1 MDVDCIGEVV
11 DATTATAALGSAGA
25 TVDVVASAASSS
37 GLSIILHPL
46 VILNISDQHTRIKMQ
61 SLSESGIS
69 HPRVLGALVGIQTG
83 RDIEILNSFE
93 LPFHEIDTQP
103 TIDMVYF
110 NFKQDQC
117 EYKRI
122 SVFRDGRIAGSAT
135 NMLIDCNSFM
145 CDPIKTYTLT
155 IYIYQTSRS
164 TLLWI
169 FLGGIQLEFHQH
181 QKIFT
186 FINRCA
192 SKTRHLCFLQMLV
205 KSDESARETATT
217 DLPITVYESM
227 MEIVAGVPQTL
238 FVKSQFKIE
247 TNDAEL
253 LAIEHVAHET
263 SSDNN
268 SKLVAHLVGKQ
279 NAIRM
284 LQSRVRTLAT
294 YMNNVEKGILPKDH
308 TLLRQI
314 SSLCNRLPT
323 IQGIDFDSEFNV
335 DYNDVLLMTLLASIT
350 KGTHTLNELLDKTS
364 SNKPKRSTRGSGVR
378 VGSMG
383 TSFGNVGGHVMHI

>member
-110 NFKQDQC
+110 NFKQDQ
-117 EYKRI
+117 YKQ
-122 SVFRDGRIAGSAT
+122 VYPTMD
-135 NMLIDCNSFM
+135 
-145 CDPIKTYTLT
+145 
-155 IYIYQTSRS
+155 
-164 TLLWI
+164 
-169 FLGGIQLEFHQH
+169 FLGWYSTGISPTPEDIHIHQ
-181 QKIFT
+181 QMCQQ
-186 FINRCA
+186 NEA
-192 SKTRHLCFLQMLV
+192 PLFLQMLV

>member
-110 NFKQDQC
+110 NFKQDQ
-117 EYKRI
+117 YKQ
-122 SVFRDGRIAGSAT
+122 VYPTMD
-135 NMLIDCNSFM
+135 
-145 CDPIKTYTLT
+145 
-155 IYIYQTSRS
+155 
-164 TLLWI
+164 
-169 FLGGIQLEFHQH
+169 FLGWYSTGISPTPEDIHIHQ
-181 QKIFT
+181 QMCQQ
-186 FINRCA
+186 NEA
-192 SKTRHLCFLQMLV
+192 PLFLQMLV

-217 DLPITVYESM
+217 DLPIT
-227 MEIVAGVPQTL
+227 
-238 FVKSQFKIE
+238 

>member
-69 HPRVLGALVGIQTG
+69 HPRVLVHSLAFRQA
-83 RDIEILNSFE
+83 EISRYSTHSNYHSMKSTLNPP
-93 LPFHEIDTQP
+93 LTW
-103 TIDMVYF
+103 
-110 NFKQDQC
+110 C
-117 EYKRI
+117 
-122 SVFRDGRIAGSAT
+122 
-135 NMLIDCNSFM
+135 
-145 CDPIKTYTLT
+145 TLT
-155 IYIYQTSRS
+155 LSRINTSRS

-169 FLGGIQLEFHQH
+169 SLGGIQLEFHQH

-294 YMNNVEKGILPKDH
+294 YMSNVEKDH